1 MADAVTPAATHAPA
15 PPPPRA
21 PAPVPPRVEPPR
33 VEPPPEER
41 PPDTYVD
48 VRTQELQIN
57 MGPQHPSTHGV
68 LRVALWV
75 DGEIVT
81 RAEPDIGYLHRCAEK
96 IGESVSYIQ
105 YVPYTDR
112 YDYLAAMNNN
122 LGYCLAVEKVAELE
136 VPERAQYVRTIA
148 VELNRI
154 ASHLMA
160 VGTYGLDVGAF
171 TPFFYAFREREE
183 ILRLLEW
190 ICGARLTYNFIRVGG
205 VMRDAPEGWTADI
218 LKFLDVFEKRLDEF
232 DELLTHNHIFV
243 KRTAN
248 VGVIPLEMAI
258 AYGLT
263 GPNLRGSGLRFDLRR
278 EAPYL
283 LYDRFEFD
291 VPVGTGIKGT
301 IGDCWER
308 YFVRILEMRE
318 SARIVRQAIAQMPPG
333 EIMAKNVRH
342 LAFKS
347 KQGEGYFGIENP
359 RGEFGYY
366 LISEG
371 GSNSYRSRIR
381 APSFCNLSILEA
393 VLPGTMLADAVAII
407 GSIDIVLGEV
417 DR

>member
-1 MADAVTPAATHAPA
+1 MADSVTAPTAASPHAPESAPRVPAPARPAA
-15 PPPPRA
+15 PPPDA
-21 PAPVPPRVEPPR
+21 PART
-33 VEPPPEER
+33 
-41 PPDTYVD
+41 PDTYVD

-81 RAEPDIGYLHRCAEK
+81 RADPDIGYLHRCAEK
-96 IGESVSYIQ
+96 IGESVTNIQ

-112 YDYLAAMNNN
+112 EDYLAAMNNN

-136 VPERAQYVRTIA
+136 VPERAQYIRTIA

-154 ASHLMA
+154 GSHLMA

-205 VMRDAPEGWTADI
+205 VMRDAPDGWVADI

-232 DELLTHNHIFV
+232 DDLLTWNHIFV
-243 KRTAN
+243 QRTAN
-248 VGVIPLEMAI
+248 VGVIPLEQAL

-263 GPNLRGSGLRFDLRR
+263 GPNLRGSGLRYDLRR

-291 VPVGTGIKGT
+291 IPIGTGKKGT
-301 IGDCWER
+301 LGDCWDR
-308 YFVRILEMRE
+308 YWVRMLEMRE
-318 SARIVRQAIAQMPPG
+318 SVRIVRQAISQLPQGG

-347 KQGEGYFGIENP
+347 KPGEGYFAIENP

-371 GSNSYRSRIR
+371 AANSYRSRCR

-393 VLPGTMLADAVAII
+393 ILPGTMLADAVAII

>member
-1 MADAVTPAATHAPA
+1 
-15 PPPPRA
+15 
-21 PAPVPPRVEPPR
+21 
-33 VEPPPEER
+33 
-41 PPDTYVD
+41 
-48 VRTQELQIN
+48 
-57 MGPQHPSTHGV
+57 
-68 LRVALWV
+68 
-75 DGEIVT
+75 
-81 RAEPDIGYLHRCAEK
+81 
-96 IGESVSYIQ
+96 
-105 YVPYTDR
+105 
-112 YDYLAAMNNN
+112 
-122 LGYCLAVEKVAELE
+122 
-136 VPERAQYVRTIA
+136 VPERASYVRLLA

-205 VMRDAPEGWTADI
+205 VMRDCPDGWIADVQ
-218 LKFLDVFEKRLDEF
+218 KFLDMFEARLDEF
-232 DELLTHNHIFV
+232 DDLLTHNHIFV
-243 KRTAN
+243 QRTAN
-248 VGVIPLEMAI
+248 VGVIPLDMAV

-278 EAPYL
+278 DAPYL

-291 VPVGTGIKGT
+291 IPVGTGQKGQL
-301 IGDCWER
+301 GDCWDR
-308 YFVRILEMRE
+308 YQVRILEMRE
-318 SARIVRQAIAQMPPG
+318 SVRILRQAIQQMPDNAAGG

-347 KQGEGYFGIENP
+347 KPGEGYVGIENP

-381 APSFCNLSILEA
+381 APSFCNLSILDA

>member
-1 MADAVTPAATHAPA
+1 MADAVTTASSAAPA
-15 PPPPRA
+15 RTFI
-21 PAPVPPRVEPPR
+21 VPGDPL
-33 VEPPPEER
+33 R
-41 PPDTYVD
+41 PPDTHVD

-68 LRVALWV
+68 LRVAIWV

-81 RAEPDIGYLHRCAEK
+81 RADPDIGYLHRCAEK
-96 IGESVSYIQ
+96 IGESVTNIQ

-122 LGYCLAVEKVAELE
+122 LGYCLAVERIAEVE
-136 VPERAQYVRTIA
+136 VPERAQYIRTIA

-183 ILRLLEW
+183 ILRILEW
-190 ICGARLTYNFIRVGG
+190 ICGARLTYNFIRIGG
-205 VMRDAPEGWTADI
+205 VMRDAPEGWIPDI
-218 LKFLDVFEKRLDEF
+218 QKFLDLFEARLDEF
-232 DELLTHNHIFV
+232 NDLLTHNHIFV
-243 KRTAN
+243 QRTAN
-248 VGVIPLEMAI
+248 VGVITLEDCL

-263 GPNLRGSGLRFDLRR
+263 GPILRGSGLRYDLRR

-291 VPVGTGIKGT
+291 VPIGTGIKGQV
-301 IGDCWER
+301 GDCWDR
-308 YFVRILEMRE
+308 YWVRILEMRE
-318 SARIVRQAIAQMPPG
+318 SVRIVRQALQQMPAG

-347 KQGEGYFGIENP
+347 KPGEGYLGTENP
-359 RGEFGYY
+359 RGELGYY

-371 GSNSYRSRIR
+371 QPNSYRSRIR
-381 APSFCNLSILEA
+381 APSFCNLSILGKL
-393 VLPGTMLADAVAII
+393 LPGTMLADAVAII
-407 GSIDIVLGEV
+407 GSTDIVLGEV

>member
-1 MADAVTPAATHAPA
+1 MADAVTTANAGAPA
-15 PPPPRA
+15 RTFI
-21 PAPVPPRVEPPR
+21 VPGDPL
-33 VEPPPEER
+33 R
-41 PPDTYVD
+41 PPDTHVD

-68 LRVALWV
+68 LRVAIWV

-81 RAEPDIGYLHRCAEK
+81 RADPDIGYLHRCAEK
-96 IGESVSYIQ
+96 IGESVTNIQ

-122 LGYCLAVEKVAELE
+122 LGYCLAVERIAEVE
-136 VPERAQYVRTIA
+136 VPERAQYIRTIA

-183 ILRLLEW
+183 ILRILEW
-190 ICGARLTYNFIRVGG
+190 ICGARLTYNFIRIGG
-205 VMRDAPEGWTADI
+205 VMRDAPEGWIPDI
-218 LKFLDVFEKRLDEF
+218 QKFLDLFESRLDEF
-232 DELLTHNHIFV
+232 NDLLTHNHIFV
-243 KRTAN
+243 QRTAN
-248 VGVIPLEMAI
+248 VGVITLEDCLG
-258 AYGLT
+258 YGLT
-263 GPNLRGSGLRFDLRR
+263 GPILRGSGLRYDLRR

-291 VPVGTGIKGT
+291 VPIGTGIKGQV
-301 IGDCWER
+301 GDCWDR
-308 YFVRILEMRE
+308 YWVRILEMRE
-318 SARIVRQAIAQMPPG
+318 SARIVRQAIQQMPAG

-347 KQGEGYFGIENP
+347 KPGEGYLGTENP
-359 RGEFGYY
+359 RGELGYY

-371 GSNSYRSRIR
+371 QPNSYRSRIR
-381 APSFCNLSILEA
+381 APSFCNLSILEKL
-393 VLPGTMLADAVAII
+393 LPGTMLADAVAII
-407 GSIDIVLGEV
+407 GSTDIVLGEV

>member
-1 MADAVTPAATHAPA
+1 MADAVTTAPSSSSPARTFILPGD
-15 PPPPRA
+15 PL
-21 PAPVPPRVEPPR
+21 
-33 VEPPPEER
+33 R
-41 PPDTYVD
+41 PPDTHVD

-68 LRVALWV
+68 LRVAIWV

-81 RAEPDIGYLHRCAEK
+81 RADPDIGYLHRCAEK
-96 IGESVSYIQ
+96 IGESVTNIQ

-122 LGYCLAVEKVAELE
+122 LGYCLAVERIAEVE
-136 VPERAQYVRTIA
+136 VPERAQYIRTIA

-183 ILRLLEW
+183 ILRILEW
-190 ICGARLTYNFIRVGG
+190 ICGARLTYNFIRIGG
-205 VMRDAPEGWTADI
+205 VMRDAPEGWIPDI
-218 LKFLDVFEKRLDEF
+218 LRFLDLFESRLDEF
-232 DELLTHNHIFV
+232 NDLLTHNYIFV
-243 KRTAN
+243 QRTAN
-248 VGVIPLEMAI
+248 VGVITLEDALG
-258 AYGLT
+258 YGIT
-263 GPNLRGSGLRFDLRR
+263 GPMLRGSGLRYDLRR

-291 VPVGTGIKGT
+291 VPIGTGIKGQV
-301 IGDCWER
+301 GDCWDR
-308 YFVRILEMRE
+308 YWVRILEMRE
-318 SARIVRQAIAQMPPG
+318 SARIVRQAITQMPAG

-347 KQGEGYFGIENP
+347 KPGEGYLGTENP
-359 RGEFGYY
+359 RGELGYY

-371 GSNSYRSRIR
+371 QPNSYRSRIR
-381 APSFCNLSILEA
+381 APSFCNLSILGKL
-393 VLPGTMLADAVAII
+393 LPGTMLADAVAII
-407 GSIDIVLGEV
+407 GSTDIVLGEV

>member
-1 MADAVTPAATHAPA
+1 MADAVTTAPSSSSPARTFILPGD
-15 PPPPRA
+15 PL
-21 PAPVPPRVEPPR
+21 
-33 VEPPPEER
+33 R
-41 PPDTYVD
+41 PPDTHVD

-68 LRVALWV
+68 LRVAIWV

-81 RAEPDIGYLHRCAEK
+81 RADPDIGYLHRCAEK
-96 IGESVSYIQ
+96 IGESVTNIQ

-122 LGYCLAVEKVAELE
+122 LGYCLAVERIAEVE
-136 VPERAQYVRTIA
+136 VPERAQYIRTIA

-183 ILRLLEW
+183 ILRILEW
-190 ICGARLTYNFIRVGG
+190 ICGARLTYNFIRIGG
-205 VMRDAPEGWTADI
+205 VMRDAPEGWIPDI
-218 LKFLDVFEKRLDEF
+218 LKFLDLFESRLDEF
-232 DELLTHNHIFV
+232 NDLLTHNHIFV
-243 KRTAN
+243 QRTAN
-248 VGVIPLEMAI
+248 VGVITLEDAL
-258 AYGLT
+258 AYGIT
-263 GPNLRGSGLRFDLRR
+263 GPMLRGSGLRYDLRR

-291 VPVGTGIKGT
+291 VPIGTGIKGQV
-301 IGDCWER
+301 GDCWDR
-308 YFVRILEMRE
+308 YWVRILEMRE
-318 SARIVRQAIAQMPPG
+318 SARIVRQAITQMPAG

-347 KQGEGYFGIENP
+347 KPGEGYLGTENP
-359 RGEFGYY
+359 RGELGYY

-371 GSNSYRSRIR
+371 QPNSYRSRIR
-381 APSFCNLSILEA
+381 APSFCNLSILGKL
-393 VLPGTMLADAVAII
+393 LPGTMLADAVAII
-407 GSIDIVLGEV
+407 GSTDIVLGEV

>member
-1 MADAVTPAATHAPA
+1 MADAVTTAGAPA
-15 PPPPRA
+15 RTFI
-21 PAPVPPRVEPPR
+21 VPGDPL
-33 VEPPPEER
+33 R
-41 PPDTYVD
+41 PPDTHVD

-68 LRVALWV
+68 LRVAIWV

-81 RAEPDIGYLHRCAEK
+81 RADPDIGYLHRCAEK
-96 IGESVSYIQ
+96 IGESVTNIQ

-122 LGYCLAVEKVAELE
+122 LGYCLAVERIAEVE
-136 VPERAQYVRTIA
+136 VPERAQYIRTIA

-183 ILRLLEW
+183 ILRILEW
-190 ICGARLTYNFIRVGG
+190 ICGARLTYNFIRIGG
-205 VMRDAPEGWTADI
+205 VMRDAPEGWIPDI
-218 LKFLDVFEKRLDEF
+218 LKFLDLFEARLDEF
-232 DELLTHNHIFV
+232 NDLLTHNHIFV
-243 KRTAN
+243 QRTAN
-248 VGVIPLEMAI
+248 VGVITLEDALG
-258 AYGLT
+258 YGIT
-263 GPNLRGSGLRFDLRR
+263 GPMLRGSGLRYDLRR

-291 VPVGTGIKGT
+291 VPIGTGIKGQV
-301 IGDCWER
+301 GDCWDR
-308 YFVRILEMRE
+308 YWVRILEMRE
-318 SARIVRQAIAQMPPG
+318 SARIVRQAIAQMPAG

-347 KQGEGYFGIENP
+347 KPGEGYLGTENP
-359 RGEFGYY
+359 RGELGYY

-371 GSNSYRSRIR
+371 QPNSYRSRIR
-381 APSFCNLSILEA
+381 APSFCNLSILGKL
-393 VLPGTMLADAVAII
+393 LPGTMLADAVAII
-407 GSIDIVLGEV
+407 GSTDIVLGEV

>member
-1 MADAVTPAATHAPA
+1 MADTMTSGTSAPA
-15 PPPPRA
+15 RTLVL
-21 PAPVPPRVEPPR
+21 PADPNRG
-33 VEPPPEER
+33 
-41 PPDTYVD
+41 PDTFVD

-68 LRVALWV
+68 LRVAIWV

-81 RAEPDIGYLHRCAEK
+81 RADPDIGYLHRCAEK
-96 IGESVSYIQ
+96 IGESVTNIQ

-122 LGYCLAVEKVAELE
+122 LGYCLAVERIAEVE
-136 VPERAQYVRTIA
+136 VPERAQYIRTIA

-183 ILRLLEW
+183 ILRILEW
-190 ICGARLTYNFIRVGG
+190 ICGARLTYNFIRIGG
-205 VMRDAPEGWTADI
+205 VMRDAPEGWIPDI
-218 LKFLDVFEKRLDEF
+218 LKFLDLFESRLDEF
-232 DELLTHNHIFV
+232 NDLLTHNHIFV
-243 KRTAN
+243 QRTAN
-248 VGVIPLEMAI
+248 VGVITLEDAL
-258 AYGLT
+258 AYGIT
-263 GPNLRGSGLRFDLRR
+263 GPMLRGSGLRYDLRR

-291 VPVGTGIKGT
+291 VPIGTGIKGQV
-301 IGDCWER
+301 GDCWDR
-308 YFVRILEMRE
+308 YWVRILEMRE
-318 SARIVRQAIAQMPPG
+318 SARIVRQAITQMPAG

-347 KQGEGYFGIENP
+347 KPGEGYLGTENP
-359 RGEFGYY
+359 RGELGYY

-371 GSNSYRSRIR
+371 QPNSYRSRIR
-381 APSFCNLSILEA
+381 APSFCNLSILGKL
-393 VLPGTMLADAVAII
+393 LPGTMLADAVAII
-407 GSIDIVLGEV
+407 GSTDIVLGEV

>member
-1 MADAVTPAATHAPA
+1 MADAVTTAGAPA
-15 PPPPRA
+15 RTFI
-21 PAPVPPRVEPPR
+21 VPGDPL
-33 VEPPPEER
+33 R
-41 PPDTYVD
+41 PPDTHVD

-68 LRVALWV
+68 LRVAIWV

-81 RAEPDIGYLHRCAEK
+81 RADPDIGYLHRCAEK
-96 IGESVSYIQ
+96 IGESVTNIQ

-122 LGYCLAVEKVAELE
+122 LGYCLAVERIAEVE
-136 VPERAQYVRTIA
+136 VPERAQYIRTIA

-183 ILRLLEW
+183 ILRILEW
-190 ICGARLTYNFIRVGG
+190 ICGARLTYNFIRIGG
-205 VMRDAPEGWTADI
+205 VMRDAPEGWIPDI
-218 LKFLDVFEKRLDEF
+218 LKFLDLFEARLDEF
-232 DELLTHNHIFV
+232 NDLLTHNHIFV
-243 KRTAN
+243 QRTAN
-248 VGVIPLEMAI
+248 VGVITLEDALG
-258 AYGLT
+258 YGIT
-263 GPNLRGSGLRFDLRR
+263 GPMLRGSGLRYDLRR

-291 VPVGTGIKGT
+291 VPIGTGIKGQV
-301 IGDCWER
+301 GDCWDR
-308 YFVRILEMRE
+308 YWVRILEMRE
-318 SARIVRQAIAQMPPG
+318 SARIVRQAITQMPAG

-347 KQGEGYFGIENP
+347 KPGEGYLGTENP
-359 RGEFGYY
+359 RGELGYY

-371 GSNSYRSRIR
+371 QPNSYRSRIR
-381 APSFCNLSILEA
+381 APSFCNLSILGKL
-393 VLPGTMLADAVAII
+393 LPGTMLADAVAII
-407 GSIDIVLGEV
+407 GSTDIVLGEV

>member
-1 MADAVTPAATHAPA
+1 MADSMTSAPA
-15 PPPPRA
+15 KTLLFPG
-21 PAPVPPRVEPPR
+21 
-33 VEPPPEER
+33 EER
-41 PPDTYVD
+41 PPDLHVD

-68 LRVALWV
+68 LRVAIWV

-96 IGESVSYIQ
+96 IGESVSCIQ

-122 LGYCLAVEKVAELE
+122 LGYCLAVEKVAEIE
-136 VPERAQYVRTIA
+136 VPERAQYVRTVA

-154 ASHLMA
+154 ASHLVA
-160 VGTYGLDVGAF
+160 IGTYGLDLGAF
-171 TPFFYAFREREE
+171 APFFYAFRDREE

-190 ICGARLTYNFIRVGG
+190 ICGARLTYNFIRIGG
-205 VMRDAPEGWTADI
+205 VMRDTPPGWIEDTR
-218 LKFLDVFEKRLDEF
+218 KFLDVFDSRLDEMN
-232 DELLTHNHIFV
+232 DLLTHSHIFV
-243 KRTAN
+243 GRTAN
-248 VGVIPLEMAI
+248 VGVISPEKAI

-263 GPNLRGSGLRFDLRR
+263 GPNLRGSGLRYDLRR
-278 EAPYL
+278 EQPYL
-283 LYDRFEFD
+283 LYDRFVFD
-291 VPVGTGIKGT
+291 IPVGTGIKGT
-301 IGDCWER
+301 VGDCWDR
-308 YFVRILEMRE
+308 YWVRMLEMRE
-318 SARIVRQAIAQMPPG
+318 SAKIIRQALDQMPAVG

-347 KQGEGYFGIENP
+347 KPGEGYLGIENP
-359 RGEFGYY
+359 RGELGYY
-366 LISEG
+366 LISDG
-371 GSNSYRSRIR
+371 GANSYRSRIR

-393 VLPGTMLADAVAII
+393 MLPGTMLADSVAII

>member
-1 MADAVTPAATHAPA
+1 MADAMTTAPTSPSSPARTFILPGD
-15 PPPPRA
+15 PL
-21 PAPVPPRVEPPR
+21 
-33 VEPPPEER
+33 R
-41 PPDTYVD
+41 PPDTHVD

-68 LRVALWV
+68 LRVAIWV

-81 RAEPDIGYLHRCAEK
+81 RADPDIGYLHRCAEK
-96 IGESVSYIQ
+96 IGESVTNIQ

-122 LGYCLAVEKVAELE
+122 LGYCLAVERIAEVE
-136 VPERAQYVRTIA
+136 VPERAQYIRTIA

-183 ILRLLEW
+183 ILRILEW
-190 ICGARLTYNFIRVGG
+190 ICGARLTYNFIRIGG
-205 VMRDAPEGWTADI
+205 VMRDAPEGWIPDI
-218 LKFLDVFEKRLDEF
+218 LRFLDLFESRLDEF
-232 DELLTHNHIFV
+232 NDLLTHNHIFV
-243 KRTAN
+243 QRTAN
-248 VGVIPLEMAI
+248 VGVITLEDAL
-258 AYGLT
+258 AYGIT
-263 GPNLRGSGLRFDLRR
+263 GPMLRGSGLRYDLRR

-291 VPVGTGIKGT
+291 VPIGTGIKGQV
-301 IGDCWER
+301 GDCWDR
-308 YFVRILEMRE
+308 YWVRILEMRE
-318 SARIVRQAIAQMPPG
+318 SARIVRQAITQMPAG

-347 KQGEGYFGIENP
+347 KPGEGYLGTENP
-359 RGEFGYY
+359 RGELGYY

-371 GSNSYRSRIR
+371 QPNSYRSRIR
-381 APSFCNLSILEA
+381 APSFCNLSILGKL
-393 VLPGTMLADAVAII
+393 LPGTMLADAVAII
-407 GSIDIVLGEV
+407 GSTDIVLGEV

>member
-1 MADAVTPAATHAPA
+1 MADAVTTAPSSSSPARTFILPGD
-15 PPPPRA
+15 PL
-21 PAPVPPRVEPPR
+21 
-33 VEPPPEER
+33 R
-41 PPDTYVD
+41 PPDTHVD

-68 LRVALWV
+68 LRVAIWV

-81 RAEPDIGYLHRCAEK
+81 RADPDIGYLHRCAEK
-96 IGESVSYIQ
+96 IGESVTNIQ

-122 LGYCLAVEKVAELE
+122 LGYCLAVERIAEVE
-136 VPERAQYVRTIA
+136 VPERAQYIRTIA

-183 ILRLLEW
+183 ILRILEW
-190 ICGARLTYNFIRVGG
+190 ICGARLTYNFIRIGG
-205 VMRDAPEGWTADI
+205 VMRDAPEGWIPDI
-218 LKFLDVFEKRLDEF
+218 LRFLDLFESRLDEF
-232 DELLTHNHIFV
+232 NDLLTHNHIFV
-243 KRTAN
+243 QRTAN
-248 VGVIPLEMAI
+248 VGVITLEDAL
-258 AYGLT
+258 AYGIT
-263 GPNLRGSGLRFDLRR
+263 GPMLRGSGLRYDLRR

-291 VPVGTGIKGT
+291 VPIGTGIKGQV
-301 IGDCWER
+301 GDCWDR
-308 YFVRILEMRE
+308 YWVRILEMRE
-318 SARIVRQAIAQMPPG
+318 SARIVRQAITQMPAG

-347 KQGEGYFGIENP
+347 KPGEGYLGTENP
-359 RGEFGYY
+359 RGELGYY

-371 GSNSYRSRIR
+371 QPNSYRSRIR
-381 APSFCNLSILEA
+381 APSFCNLSILGKL
-393 VLPGTMLADAVAII
+393 LPGTMLADAVAII
-407 GSIDIVLGEV
+407 GSTDIVLGEV

>member
-1 MADAVTPAATHAPA
+1 MADAVTTASSDAPA
-15 PPPPRA
+15 RTFV
-21 PAPVPPRVEPPR
+21 VPGDPL
-33 VEPPPEER
+33 R
-41 PPDTYVD
+41 PPDTHVD

-68 LRVALWV
+68 LRVAIWV

-81 RAEPDIGYLHRCAEK
+81 RADPDIGYLHRCAEK
-96 IGESVSYIQ
+96 IGESVTNIQ

-122 LGYCLAVEKVAELE
+122 LGYCLAVERIAEVE
-136 VPERAQYVRTIA
+136 VPERAQYIRTIA

-183 ILRLLEW
+183 ILRILEW
-190 ICGARLTYNFIRVGG
+190 ICGARLTYNFIRIGG
-205 VMRDAPEGWTADI
+205 VMRDAPEGWIPDI
-218 LKFLDVFEKRLDEF
+218 QKFLDLFESRLDEF
-232 DELLTHNHIFV
+232 NDLLTHNHIFV
-243 KRTAN
+243 QRTAN
-248 VGVIPLEMAI
+248 VGVITLEDCLG
-258 AYGLT
+258 YGLT
-263 GPNLRGSGLRFDLRR
+263 GPILRGSGLRYDLRR

-291 VPVGTGIKGT
+291 VPIGTGIKGQV
-301 IGDCWER
+301 GDCWDR
-308 YFVRILEMRE
+308 YWVRILEMRE
-318 SARIVRQAIAQMPPG
+318 SVRIVRQAIQQMPAG

-347 KQGEGYFGIENP
+347 KPGEGYLGTENP
-359 RGEFGYY
+359 RGELGYY

-371 GSNSYRSRIR
+371 QPNSYRSRIR
-381 APSFCNLSILEA
+381 APSFCNLSILEKL
-393 VLPGTMLADAVAII
+393 LPGTMLADAVAII
-407 GSIDIVLGEV
+407 GSTDIVLGEV

>member
-1 MADAVTPAATHAPA
+1 MADSVTSAA
-15 PPPPRA
+15 PRA
-21 PAPVPPRVEPPR
+21 QHESGAGPAKTVVIPGDPL
-33 VEPPPEER
+33 R
-41 PPDTYVD
+41 PPDTFVD

-68 LRVALWV
+68 LRVALWI

-81 RAEPDIGYLHRCAEK
+81 RADPDIGYLHRCAEK
-96 IGESVSYIQ
+96 IGESVTNIQ

-122 LGYCLAVEKVAELE
+122 LGYCLAVEKVAEVE
-136 VPERAQYVRTIA
+136 VPERAQYIRTIA

-190 ICGARLTYNFIRVGG
+190 ICGARLTYNFIRIGG
-205 VMRDAPEGWTADI
+205 VMRDAPDGWLADI
-218 LKFLDVFEKRLDEF
+218 RKFLDLFETRLDEF
-232 DELLTHNHIFV
+232 DVLLTHNHIFV
-243 KRTAN
+243 QRTAN
-248 VGVIPLEMAI
+248 VGVITLEDAI

-263 GPNLRGSGLRFDLRR
+263 GPILRGSGLRFDLRR
-278 EAPYL
+278 EQPYL

-291 VPVGTGIKGT
+291 VPIGTGIKGQV
-301 IGDCWER
+301 GDCWDR
-308 YFVRILEMRE
+308 YWVRILEMRE
-318 SARIVRQAIAQMPPG
+318 SVRICRQAIEQLPAG
-333 EIMAKNVRH
+333 EVMAKNVRH

-347 KQGEGYFGIENP
+347 KPGEGYLGTENP
-359 RGEFGYY
+359 RGELGYY

-371 GSNSYRSRIR
+371 GPASYRSRIR
-381 APSFCNLSILEA
+381 APSFCNLSILEKL
-393 VLPGTMLADAVAII
+393 LPGTMLADAVAII

>member
-1 MADAVTPAATHAPA
+1 MADSVTTAESRAKQATGPGPAKTLVLPGD
-15 PPPPRA
+15 PLRA
-21 PAPVPPRVEPPR
+21 P
-33 VEPPPEER
+33 
-41 PPDTYVD
+41 DTFVD

-68 LRVALWV
+68 LRVALWI

-81 RAEPDIGYLHRCAEK
+81 RADPDIGYLHRCAEK
-96 IGESVSYIQ
+96 IGESVTNIQ

-122 LGYCLAVEKVAELE
+122 LGYCLAVEKVAEVE
-136 VPERAQYVRTIA
+136 VPERAQYIRTIA

-190 ICGARLTYNFIRVGG
+190 ICGARLTYNFIRIGG
-205 VMRDAPEGWTADI
+205 VMRDAPDGWLADI
-218 LKFLDVFEKRLDEF
+218 QKFLDLFESRLDEF
-232 DELLTHNHIFV
+232 DILLTHNHIFV
-243 KRTAN
+243 QRTAN
-248 VGVIPLEMAI
+248 VGVIKLEDAI
-258 AYGLT
+258 AYALT
-263 GPNLRGSGLRFDLRR
+263 GPILRGSGLRFDLRR
-278 EAPYL
+278 EQPYL

-291 VPVGTGIKGT
+291 VPIGTGIKGQV
-301 IGDCWER
+301 GDCWDR
-308 YFVRILEMRE
+308 YWVRILEMRE
-318 SARIVRQAIAQMPPG
+318 SVRICRQAIAQLPAG
-333 EIMAKNVRH
+333 EVMAKNVRH

-347 KQGEGYFGIENP
+347 KPGEGYLGTENP
-359 RGEFGYY
+359 RGELGYY

-371 GSNSYRSRIR
+371 GPSSYRSRIR
-381 APSFCNLSILEA
+381 APSFCNLSILEKL
-393 VLPGTMLADAVAII
+393 LPGTMLADAVAII

>member
-1 MADAVTPAATHAPA
+1 MADAVTTAPSSSSPARTFILPGD
-15 PPPPRA
+15 PL
-21 PAPVPPRVEPPR
+21 
-33 VEPPPEER
+33 R
-41 PPDTYVD
+41 PPDTHVD

-68 LRVALWV
+68 LRVAIWV

-81 RAEPDIGYLHRCAEK
+81 RADPDIGYLHRCAEK
-96 IGESVSYIQ
+96 IGESVTNIQ

-122 LGYCLAVEKVAELE
+122 LGYCLAVERIAEVE
-136 VPERAQYVRTIA
+136 VPERAQYIRTIA

-183 ILRLLEW
+183 ILRILEW
-190 ICGARLTYNFIRVGG
+190 ICGARLTYNFIRIGG
-205 VMRDAPEGWTADI
+205 VMRDAPEGWIPDI
-218 LKFLDVFEKRLDEF
+218 LRFLDLFESRLDEF
-232 DELLTHNHIFV
+232 NDLLTHNHIFV
-243 KRTAN
+243 QRTAN
-248 VGVIPLEMAI
+248 VGVITLDDAI
-258 AYGLT
+258 AYALT
-263 GPNLRGSGLRFDLRR
+263 GPILRGSGLRFDLRR

-291 VPVGTGIKGT
+291 VPIGTGIKGQV
-301 IGDCWER
+301 GDCWDR
-308 YFVRILEMRE
+308 YWVRILEMRE
-318 SARIVRQAIAQMPPG
+318 SARIVRQAITQMPAG

-347 KQGEGYFGIENP
+347 KPGEGYLGTENP
-359 RGEFGYY
+359 RGELGYY

-371 GSNSYRSRIR
+371 QPNSYRSRIR
-381 APSFCNLSILEA
+381 APSFCNFSILGKL
-393 VLPGTMLADAVAII
+393 LPGTMLADAVAII
-407 GSIDIVLGEV
+407 GSTDIVLGEV

>member
-1 MADAVTPAATHAPA
+1 MADAMTTAPTSPSSPARTFILPGD
-15 PPPPRA
+15 PL
-21 PAPVPPRVEPPR
+21 
-33 VEPPPEER
+33 R
-41 PPDTYVD
+41 PPDTHVD

-68 LRVALWV
+68 LRVAIWV

-81 RAEPDIGYLHRCAEK
+81 RADPDIGYLHRCAEK
-96 IGESVSYIQ
+96 IGESVTNIQ

-122 LGYCLAVEKVAELE
+122 LGYCLAVERIAEVE
-136 VPERAQYVRTIA
+136 VPERAQYIRTIA

-160 VGTYGLDVGAF
+160 VGTYGLDLGAF

-183 ILRLLEW
+183 ILRILEW
-190 ICGARLTYNFIRVGG
+190 ICGARLTYNFIRIGG
-205 VMRDAPEGWTADI
+205 VMRDAPEGWIPDI
-218 LKFLDVFEKRLDEF
+218 QRFLDLFETRLDEF
-232 DELLTHNHIFV
+232 NDLLTHNHIFV
-243 KRTAN
+243 QRTAN
-248 VGVIPLEMAI
+248 VGVITLEDAL
-258 AYGLT
+258 AYGIT
-263 GPNLRGSGLRFDLRR
+263 GPMLRGSGLRYDLRR

-291 VPVGTGIKGT
+291 VPIGTGIKGQV
-301 IGDCWER
+301 GDCWDR
-308 YFVRILEMRE
+308 YWVRILEMRE
-318 SARIVRQAIAQMPPG
+318 SARIVRQALQQMPSG

-347 KQGEGYFGIENP
+347 KPGEGYLGTENP
-359 RGEFGYY
+359 RGELGYY

-371 GSNSYRSRIR
+371 QPNSYRSRIR
-381 APSFCNLSILEA
+381 APSFCNLSILGKL
-393 VLPGTMLADAVAII
+393 LPGTMLADAVAII
-407 GSIDIVLGEV
+407 GSTDIVLGEV

>member
-1 MADAVTPAATHAPA
+1 MTAPA
-15 PPPPRA
+15 KPQIEPAKPQTA
-21 PAPVPPRVEPPR
+21 PARTLVLPGDP
-33 VEPPPEER
+33 R
-41 PPDTYVD
+41 PPDVHVD

-68 LRVALWV
+68 LRVAIWV

-96 IGESVSYIQ
+96 IGESVSCIQ

-122 LGYCLAVEKVAELE
+122 LGYCLAVEKVAEID
-136 VPERAQYVRTIA
+136 VPEKAQYVRTVA

-154 ASHLMA
+154 GSHLMA
-160 VGTYGLDVGAF
+160 VGTYGLDLGAF

-190 ICGARLTYNFIRVGG
+190 ICGARLTYNFIRIGG
-205 VMRDAPEGWTADI
+205 VMRDLPEGFAADTR
-218 LKFLDVFEKRLDEF
+218 KFLDLFETRLDEF
-232 DELLTHNHIFV
+232 NDLLTHNHIFV
-243 KRTAN
+243 NRTAN
-248 VGVIPLEMAI
+248 VGVISPDMAI

-263 GPNLRGSGLRFDLRR
+263 GPNLRGSGLRYDLRR
-278 EAPYL
+278 EQPYL
-283 LYDRFEFD
+283 LYDRFQFD
-291 VPVGTGIKGT
+291 IPVGTGIKGT
-301 IGDCWER
+301 VGDCWDR
-308 YFVRILEMRE
+308 YWVRMLEMKE
-318 SARIVRQAIAQMPPG
+318 SVRIVRQALDQMPATG

-347 KQGEGYFGIENP
+347 KPGEGYLGIENP
-359 RGEFGYY
+359 RGELGYY
-366 LISEG
+366 LISDG
-371 GSNSYRSRIR
+371 GANSYRSRIR

-393 VLPGTMLADAVAII
+393 ILPGTMLADAVAII

>member
-1 MADAVTPAATHAPA
+1 MADAVTTAPTSSSSPARTFI
-15 PPPPRA
+15 
-21 PAPVPPRVEPPR
+21 VPGDPL
-33 VEPPPEER
+33 R
-41 PPDTYVD
+41 PPDTHVD

-68 LRVALWV
+68 LRVAIWV

-81 RAEPDIGYLHRCAEK
+81 RADPDIGYLHRCAEK
-96 IGESVSYIQ
+96 IGESVTNIQ

-122 LGYCLAVEKVAELE
+122 LGYCLAVERIAEVE
-136 VPERAQYVRTIA
+136 VPERAQYIRTIA

-183 ILRLLEW
+183 ILRILEW
-190 ICGARLTYNFIRVGG
+190 ICGARLTYNFIRIGG
-205 VMRDAPEGWTADI
+205 VMRDAPEGWIPDI
-218 LKFLDVFEKRLDEF
+218 QKFLDLFEARLDEF
-232 DELLTHNHIFV
+232 NDLLTHNHIFV
-243 KRTAN
+243 QRTAN
-248 VGVIPLEMAI
+248 VGVITLEDCL

-263 GPNLRGSGLRFDLRR
+263 GPILRGSGLRYDLRR

-291 VPVGTGIKGT
+291 VPIGTGIKGQV
-301 IGDCWER
+301 GDCWDR
-308 YFVRILEMRE
+308 YWVRILEMRE
-318 SARIVRQAIAQMPPG
+318 SARIVRQALQQMPAG

-347 KQGEGYFGIENP
+347 KPGEGYLGTENP
-359 RGEFGYY
+359 RGELGYY

-371 GSNSYRSRIR
+371 QPNSYRSRIR
-381 APSFCNLSILEA
+381 APSFCNLSILGKL
-393 VLPGTMLADAVAII
+393 LPGTMLADAVAII
-407 GSIDIVLGEV
+407 GSTDIVLGEV

>member
-1 MADAVTPAATHAPA
+1 
-15 PPPPRA
+15 
-21 PAPVPPRVEPPR
+21 
-33 VEPPPEER
+33 
-41 PPDTYVD
+41 
-48 VRTQELQIN
+48 

-122 LGYCLAVEKVAELE
+122 LGYCLAVEKVAEVE
-136 VPERAQYVRTIA
+136 VPERAQYIRTIA

-160 VGTYGLDVGAF
+160 VGTYGLDLGAF

-190 ICGARLTYNFIRVGG
+190 ICGARLTYNFIRIGG
-205 VMRDAPEGWTADI
+205 VMRDTPAGWIEDI
-218 LKFLDVFEKRLDEF
+218 NKFLDLFESRLDEF
-232 DELLTHNHIFV
+232 DDLLTHNHIFV
-243 KRTAN
+243 QRTAN
-248 VGVIPLEMAI
+248 VGVIPVDLAI
-258 AYGLT
+258 QYGLT
-263 GPNLRGSGLRFDLRR
+263 GPNLRGSGLRYDLRR
-278 EAPYL
+278 AQPYL
-283 LYDRFEFD
+283 LYDRFKFD
-291 VPVGTGIKGT
+291 IPVGTGIKGT
-301 IGDCWER
+301 VGDCWDR
-308 YFVRILEMRE
+308 YWVRILEMRE
-318 SARIVRQAIAQMPPG
+318 SAKIVREAIQTMPQGG

-347 KQGEGYFGIENP
+347 KPGEGYFGIENP
-359 RGEFGYY
+359 RGELGYY
-366 LISEG
+366 LISDG
-371 GSNSYRSRIR
+371 GSCSYRSRIR
-381 APSFCNLSILEA
+381 APSFCSLSILET
-393 VLPGTMLADAVAII
+393 LLRGTMLADAVAII

>member
-1 MADAVTPAATHAPA
+1 MADAVTTAPSSSSPARTFILPGD
-15 PPPPRA
+15 PL
-21 PAPVPPRVEPPR
+21 
-33 VEPPPEER
+33 R
-41 PPDTYVD
+41 PPDTHVD

-68 LRVALWV
+68 LRVAIWV

-81 RAEPDIGYLHRCAEK
+81 RADPDIGYLHRCAEK
-96 IGESVSYIQ
+96 IGESVTNIQ

-122 LGYCLAVEKVAELE
+122 LGYCLAVERIAEVE
-136 VPERAQYVRTIA
+136 VPERAQYIRTIA

-183 ILRLLEW
+183 ILRILEW
-190 ICGARLTYNFIRVGG
+190 ICGARLTYNFIRIGG
-205 VMRDAPEGWTADI
+205 VMRDAPEGWIPDI
-218 LKFLDVFEKRLDEF
+218 LRFLDLFETRLDEF
-232 DELLTHNHIFV
+232 NDLLTHNHIFV
-243 KRTAN
+243 QRTAN
-248 VGVIPLEMAI
+248 VGVITLEDAL
-258 AYGLT
+258 AYGIT
-263 GPNLRGSGLRFDLRR
+263 GPMLRGSGLRYDLRR

-291 VPVGTGIKGT
+291 VPIGTGIKGQV
-301 IGDCWER
+301 GDCWDR
-308 YFVRILEMRE
+308 YWVRILEMRE
-318 SARIVRQAIAQMPPG
+318 SARIVRQAITQMPAG

-347 KQGEGYFGIENP
+347 KPGEGYLGTENP
-359 RGEFGYY
+359 RGELGYY

-371 GSNSYRSRIR
+371 QPNSYRSRIR
-381 APSFCNLSILEA
+381 APSFCNLSILGKL
-393 VLPGTMLADAVAII
+393 LPGTMLADAVAII
-407 GSIDIVLGEV
+407 GSTDIVLGEV